1 MITLQVLQFIC
12 VWTDNEFI
20 QKSHLPGTLNQTTN
34 LCLEDIKTLWCF
46 LEMHYWIVLF
56 FKTWLKFNYLNILFS
71 CWIRCILCIGYW
83 TTLFFWSQYTKIQ
96 IRNVVLAPKLIKRHW
111 VSWSLANLMNVI
123 DLANWIAQRN
133 LSEKKNSY

>member
-56 FKTWLKFNYLNILFS
+56 FLNMI
-71 CWIRCILCIGYW
+71 
-83 TTLFFWSQYTKIQ
+83 KIQ
-96 IRNVVLAPKLIKRHW
+96 LFEYFVFTLNKMYFVYWLQDNFVLLKPVHKNTNKKCCSGPKIDKETE
-111 VSWSLANLMNVI
+111 LAGV
-123 DLANWIAQRN
+123 
-133 LSEKKNSY
+133 